1 MEKLRRIR
9 DLKIT
14 TSYVMISYAR
24 NGHLLY
30 EGVVEEIPAHLL
42 DYYVDY
48 LSVNKYADKTYI
60 ECVED
65 TKWFAV
71 EE

>member
-14 TSYVMISYAR
+14 TSYVMISYTR

-30 EGVVEEIPAHLL
+30 EGVVEEIPTHLL

-48 LSVNKYADKTYI
+48 LSVNKHMDKTYI

-65 TKWFAV
+65 AKWFNV